1 MVVSFIDEGNRST
14 RRKPLTCLKSRT
26 NLITLYCIEYTST
39 WTGFELTNLVVIGT
53 DCRASCKS
61 NYHAITTTTA
71 PVNKEAADQLHELF
85 PPLAAASNNYNLR
98 NSCIYFAFLSVIHW
112 ESVKYWIILR
122 ISPLSKYICWSFCI
136 KEENVGKSLIA
147 RSKAFRAW
155 IVHGK

>member
-71 PVNKEAADQLHELF
+71 PVNKEAAYQLHELF

-98 NSCIYFAFLSVIHW
+98 NSHNIHVAFNRLSVYQNSYFPCTIQARNAFDRAIRDFPTF
-112 ESVKYWIILR
+112 S
-122 ISPLSKYICWSFCI
+122 SFI
-136 KEENVGKSLIA
+136 QKLQQMY
-147 RSKAFRAW
+147 
-155 IVHGK
+155 